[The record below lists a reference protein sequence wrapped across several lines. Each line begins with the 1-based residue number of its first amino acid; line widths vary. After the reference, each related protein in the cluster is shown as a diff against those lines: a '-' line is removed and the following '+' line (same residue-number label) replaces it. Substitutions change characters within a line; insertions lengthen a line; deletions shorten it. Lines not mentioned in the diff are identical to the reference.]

1 MKSPPNRP
9 DAALAD
15 MENEAIRAWRELF
28 SVTAQ
33 PIREAV
39 AHVVREGA
47 DTLTEDFYS
56 RMQTHARA
64 ASLLEQERVQRRLRA
79 SLRQWMIDL
88 FGTLEVEQILPSIR
102 RQIEVGAV
110 HARIRLP
117 IDLIPSG
124 IRLLKRGIRRRIDF
138 TPLDTSDR
146 LIAQIYVSDLLHL
159 ADGLMNLAY
168 FHDTQEVVRN
178 DEAYR
183 LMAHKRSA
191 SFERAR
197 QRAALSEWAEALLI
211 SVWTQQHPSAGAGLR
226 DSEFGIWMHH
236 KGAVMFED
244 TADFRDIVDAIDT
257 MDHQLLP
264 RLREA
269 RDDRERTDASISA
282 IKQLLD
288 LIRYKLN
295 DLFESNLGKD
305 DGLDQETQLPDRRY
319 LPAILRREMRAHLDS
334 GRPFCLLLIEV
345 HFPSLKEHQSS
356 GTHHRLL
363 QAAVEAVAECTRT
376 TDHLFRYNEH
386 RLLLVAVECDRRK
399 AGDLA
404 ASVTEKLRNAV
415 NTGNVQGR
423 WTPVSPTVC
432 IGIAE
437 YDRHPDYQYFIQR
450 VETALTEAS
459 LTRRSKI
466 ALN

>member
-1 MKSPPNRP
+1 
-9 DAALAD
+9 
-15 MENEAIRAWRELF
+15 
-28 SVTAQ
+28 
-33 PIREAV
+33 
-39 AHVVREGA
+39 
-47 DTLTEDFYS
+47 
-56 RMQTHARA
+56 
-64 ASLLEQERVQRRLRA
+64 
-79 SLRQWMIDL
+79 MIDL
-88 FGTLEVEQILPSIR
+88 FGTLEAEQILPAIR

-138 TPLDTSDR
+138 TALDASDR

-159 ADGLMNLAY
+159 ADGLMTQAY
-168 FHDTQEVVRN
+168 FRDTHEVVRN

-183 LMAHKRSA
+183 LISHKRSA

-211 SVWTQQHPSAGAGLR
+211 SVWTQPQPGTGARLR

-244 TADFRDIVDAIDT
+244 TADFRDIVDAIYT
-257 MDHQLLP
+257 MDQQLLP

-269 RDDRERTDASISA
+269 RNDRERTDACIGA

-288 LIRYKLN
+288 LIRYKHN
-295 DLFESNLGKD
+295 DLFESGLGKD

-319 LPAILRREMRAHLDS
+319 LLAILGREMRAHQDS
-334 GRPFCLLLIEV
+334 DRPFCLLLIEV
-345 HFPSLKEHQSS
+345 HFPSLKEHQGS
-356 GTHHRLL
+356 GTRSRLL
-363 QAAVEAVAECTRT
+363 QAAVEAVEAVAQ
-376 TDHLFRYNEH
+376 LFRYDEH
-386 RLLLVAVECDRRK
+386 RLLLVAVECNRSK

-404 ASVTEKLRNAV
+404 ASVAEKLRHAV

-423 WTPVSPTVC
+423 WTPVSPSVC

-450 VETALTEAS
+450 AETALSEAS
-459 LTRRSKI
+459 TARRNKI
-466 ALN
+466 ALA

>member
-1 MKSPPNRP
+1 MTTHPTLP

-15 MENEAIRAWRELF
+15 MENEAVRTWRELF
-28 SVTAQ
+28 SVTAH

-47 DTLTEDFYS
+47 DTLREDFYS

-64 ASLLEQERVQRRLRA
+64 ASFLDQERVQRRLRA

-88 FGTLEVEQILPSIR
+88 FGTLEAEQILPAIR
-102 RQIEVGAV
+102 RQIEVGPV

-124 IRLLKRGIRRRIDF
+124 IRLLKRGIRRRINF
-138 TPLDTSDR
+138 TALDASDR

-159 ADGLMNLAY
+159 ADGLMNQAY
-168 FHDTQEVVRN
+168 FRDTHEVVRN

-183 LMAHKRSA
+183 LISHKRSA

-197 QRAALSEWAEALLI
+197 QRAALSEWAEGLLI
-211 SVWTQQHPSAGAGLR
+211 SVWTQPQPGTGARLR

-236 KGAVMFED
+236 KGAMMFED
-244 TADFRDIVDAIDT
+244 TADFRDIVDAIYT
-257 MDHQLLP
+257 MDQQLLP

-269 RDDRERTDASISA
+269 RNDRERTDACIGA

-288 LIRYKLN
+288 LIRYKHN
-295 DLFESNLGKD
+295 DLFESGLGKD

-319 LPAILRREMRAHLDS
+319 LLAILGREMRAHQDS
-334 GRPFCLLLIEV
+334 DRPFCLLLIEV
-345 HFPSLKEHQSS
+345 HFPSLKEHQGS
-356 GTHHRLL
+356 GTRSRLL
-363 QAAVEAVAECTRT
+363 QAAVEAVEAVAQ
-376 TDHLFRYNEH
+376 LFRYDEH
-386 RLLLVAVECDRRK
+386 RLLLVAVECNRSK

-404 ASVTEKLRNAV
+404 ASVAEKLRHAV

-423 WTPVSPTVC
+423 GTPVSPNVC

-450 VETALTEAS
+450 VETALSEAS
-459 LTRRSKI
+459 TARRNKI
-466 ALN
+466 ALA

>member
-1 MKSPPNRP
+1 MKPPPTLP

-88 FGTLEVEQILPSIR
+88 FGTLEVEHILPSIR

-138 TPLDTSDR
+138 TPLDASDR

-168 FHDTQEVVRN
+168 FRDTQEVVRN

-183 LMAHKRSA
+183 LMTHKRSA

-211 SVWTQQHPSAGAGLR
+211 SVWTQQQAGAGAGLR

-269 RDDRERTDASISA
+269 RDDRGRTDASIGA

-334 GRPFCLLLIEV
+334 GRPFCLLLIEL

-356 GTHHRLL
+356 GTHQRLL

-423 WTPVSPTVC
+423 WTPVSPSVC

-437 YDRHPDYQYFIQR
+437 YDRHPDFQYFIQR
-450 VETALTEAS
+450 VEMALSEAS
-459 LTRRSKI
+459 IARRSKI
-466 ALN
+466 AVA

>member
-1 MKSPPNRP
+1 MTTHPTLP

-15 MENEAIRAWRELF
+15 MENEAVRTWRELF
-28 SVTAQ
+28 SVTAH

-47 DTLTEDFYS
+47 DTLREDFYS

-64 ASLLEQERVQRRLRA
+64 ASFLDQERVQRRLRA

-88 FGTLEVEQILPSIR
+88 FGTLEAEQILPAIR
-102 RQIEVGAV
+102 RQIEVGPV

-138 TPLDTSDR
+138 TALDASDR

-159 ADGLMNLAY
+159 ADGLMNQAY
-168 FHDTQEVVRN
+168 FRDTHEVVRN

-183 LMAHKRSA
+183 LISHKRSA

-211 SVWTQQHPSAGAGLR
+211 SVWTQPQPGTGARLR

-244 TADFRDIVDAIDT
+244 TADFRDIVDAIYT
-257 MDHQLLP
+257 MDQQLLP

-269 RDDRERTDASISA
+269 RNDRERTDACIGA

-288 LIRYKLN
+288 LIRYKHN
-295 DLFESNLGKD
+295 DLFESGLGKD

-319 LPAILRREMRAHLDS
+319 LLAILGREMRAHQDS
-334 GRPFCLLLIEV
+334 DRPFCLLLIEV
-345 HFPSLKEHQSS
+345 HFPSLKEHQGS
-356 GTHHRLL
+356 GTRSRLL
-363 QAAVEAVAECTRT
+363 QAAVEAVEAVAQ
-376 TDHLFRYNEH
+376 LFRYDEH
-386 RLLLVAVECDRRK
+386 RLLLVAVECNRSK

-404 ASVTEKLRNAV
+404 ASVAEKLRHAV

-423 WTPVSPTVC
+423 WTPVSPSVC

-450 VETALTEAS
+450 AETALSEAS
-459 LTRRSKI
+459 TARRNKI
-466 ALN
+466 ALA

>member
-1 MKSPPNRP
+1 MKPPPTLP

-56 RMQTHARA
+56 RMQNHARA

-88 FGTLEVEQILPSIR
+88 FGTLEVEHILPSIR

-138 TPLDTSDR
+138 TPLDASDR

-168 FHDTQEVVRN
+168 FRDTQEVVRN

-211 SVWTQQHPSAGAGLR
+211 SVWTQQQAGAGAGLR

-244 TADFRDIVDAIDT
+244 TTDFRDIVDAIDT

-269 RDDRERTDASISA
+269 RDDRGRTDASIGA

-295 DLFESNLGKD
+295 DLFESSLGKD

-356 GTHHRLL
+356 GTHQRLL

-386 RLLLVAVECDRRK
+386 RLLLLAVECDRRK

-423 WTPVSPTVC
+423 WTPVSPSVC

-437 YDRHPDYQYFIQR
+437 YDRHPDFQYFIQR
-450 VETALTEAS
+450 VETALSEAS
-459 LTRRSKI
+459 MTQRSKI
-466 ALN
+466 AVA

>member
-1 MKSPPNRP
+1 MTTHPTLP

-15 MENEAIRAWRELF
+15 MENEAVRAWRELF
-28 SVTAQ
+28 SVTAH

-47 DTLTEDFYS
+47 DTLREDFYS

-64 ASLLEQERVQRRLRA
+64 ASFLDQERVQRRLRA

-88 FGTLEVEQILPSIR
+88 FGTLEAEQILPAIR

-138 TPLDTSDR
+138 TALDASDR

-159 ADGLMNLAY
+159 ADGLMNQAY
-168 FHDTQEVVRN
+168 FRDTHEVVRN

-183 LMAHKRSA
+183 LISHKRSA

-211 SVWTQQHPSAGAGLR
+211 SVWTQPQPGTGARLR

-244 TADFRDIVDAIDT
+244 TADFRDIVDAIYT
-257 MDHQLLP
+257 MDQQLLP

-269 RDDRERTDASISA
+269 RNDRERTDACIGA

-288 LIRYKLN
+288 LIRYKHN
-295 DLFESNLGKD
+295 DLFESGLGKD

-319 LPAILRREMRAHLDS
+319 LLAILGREMRAHQDS
-334 GRPFCLLLIEV
+334 DRPFCLLLIEV
-345 HFPSLKEHQSS
+345 HFPSLKEHQGS
-356 GTHHRLL
+356 GTRSRLL
-363 QAAVEAVAECTRT
+363 QAAVEAVEAVAQ
-376 TDHLFRYNEH
+376 LFRYDEH
-386 RLLLVAVECDRRK
+386 RLLLVAVECNRSK

-404 ASVTEKLRNAV
+404 ASVAEKLRHAV

-423 WTPVSPTVC
+423 WTPVSPSVC

-450 VETALTEAS
+450 AETALTEAS
-459 LTRRSKI
+459 MARRSKI
-466 ALN
+466 AVA